1 MATPEK
7 RDRSTSNE
15 VSVHNRR
22 ARHEYFIEDSFEA
35 GLVLTGTEI
44 KSIRQ
49 GKITLT
55 EGFARM
61 QKGEAWLENVYVAP
75 YEQGGRENPEDPRRR
90 RKLLMHRQQILR
102 LTAQVSQKGMT
113 LIPLKLYFKAGKAKI
128 ELGLGKG
135 KHTYDKRETI
145 AKRDAERSL
154 DRALHSRE

>member
-1 MATPEK
+1 MATAEK
-7 RDRSTSNE
+7 RDRSASNE

-22 ARHEYFIEDSFEA
+22 ARHEYFIEDSYEA
-35 GLVLTGTEI
+35 GIVLTGTEI

-75 YEQGGRENPEDPRRR
+75 YEMAGRENPEDPRRR
-90 RKLLMHRQQILR
+90 RKLLLHSQQIAR

-113 LIPLKLYFKAGKAKI
+113 LVPLKLYFKAGRAKI

-154 DRALHSRE
+154 DRALNSRE